1 MTRVAVLGLG
11 GMGTPMA
18 ANLIGAGLD
27 TVVWNRHPEPARA
40 LAGRGAEVAAD
51 PAGAVRRAD
60 VAVTMVTDADAV
72 RAIAVDQGMLAALP
86 AGAVWAQMSTIG
98 VAATERL
105 ADLVAAERPDV
116 SLVDAPVAGSRGP
129 AEQGRLTVL
138 ASGPEQAR
146 ERVAP
151 VFDAIGQRTLWLG
164 PTGAGSRL
172 KLVNNLLL
180 AFVNEGVA
188 AAVALGDT
196 LGLDRDTVR
205 QALEGSPLVSPW
217 AAEKLA
223 RVVRD
228 EHGAQYSLALALKD
242 VELALGEAPPGSFP
256 AAEALAAEWRHAADR
271 GLGGDDLTVVTRALG
286 GGANR

>member
-18 ANLIGAGLD
+18 ANLVKAGLD

-40 LAGRGAEVAAD
+40 LAERGAEVAAD
-51 PAGAVRRAD
+51 PAEAVRRAD
-60 VAVTMVTDADAV
+60 VAVTMVTDGAAV
-72 RAIAVDQGMLAALP
+72 RAIATEQGMLAALP
-86 AGAVWAQMSTIG
+86 DGAVWAQMSTIG
-98 VAATERL
+98 VAETERL
-105 ADLVAAERPDV
+105 AELVAAERPDV
-116 SLVDAPVAGSRGP
+116 TLVDAPVAGSRSP
-129 AEQGRLTVL
+129 AEQGKLTVL
-138 ASGPEQAR
+138 ASGPEQVR
-146 ERVAP
+146 DRVAP
-151 VFDAIGQRTLWLG
+151 VFDAVGQRTLWLG
-164 PTGAGSRL
+164 PAGTGSRL

-205 QALEGSPLVSPW
+205 RALDGSPLVAPW

-228 EHGAQYSLALALKD
+228 EHGTQYSLALALKD
-242 VELALGEAPPGSFP
+242 VELALREAPTGSFP
-256 AAEALAAEWRHAADR
+256 AAEALAAEWRNAAEQ
-271 GLGGDDLTVVTRALG
+271 GLGGDDLTVVTRMLG
-286 GGANR
+286 VR